1 MQQHGQQLLPKA
13 KECFRSKRRIQIF
26 SVACRHKQEV
36 YKLLHPAANAD
47 LGGWVTLA
55 FQSVQPGF
63 CFSCSLPTI
72 LVREKSLHM
81 RESASARS
89 SWDVS

>member
-47 LGGWVTLA
+47 FGGWVTLA
-55 FQSVQPGF
+55 CTARFF
-63 CFSCSLPTI
+63 FSCSKCKSAVKLG
-72 LVREKSLHM
+72 RELSIQHRYAIM
-81 RESASARS
+81 T
-89 SWDVS
+89 